1 MCAVA
6 SRGLYH
12 GMGPDELNAEG
23 IGFSLFEMQTLA
35 ALVGRVIAEEHERR
49 DAALTPSIVRSTPVF
64 AGEAETAAGESA
76 QEYEPRI
83 RSSEHRALADVAPSR
98 ADEPRSRAD
107 EHRAPARIRLAGA
120 PAGA

>member
-12 GMGPDELNAEG
+12 GMGPDELSAEG

-35 ALVGRVIAEEHERR
+35 GLVSRVIAEERERR
-49 DAALTPSIVRSTPVF
+49 DAALTPSIVRSTPIAEAPADPS
-64 AGEAETAAGESA
+64 AGRPE
-76 QEYEPRI
+76 
-83 RSSEHRALADVAPSR
+83 ADVAAADGDRNR
-98 ADEPRSRAD
+98 AAHHAEEDTRPQPRL
-107 EHRAPARIRLAGA
+107 RLIGS